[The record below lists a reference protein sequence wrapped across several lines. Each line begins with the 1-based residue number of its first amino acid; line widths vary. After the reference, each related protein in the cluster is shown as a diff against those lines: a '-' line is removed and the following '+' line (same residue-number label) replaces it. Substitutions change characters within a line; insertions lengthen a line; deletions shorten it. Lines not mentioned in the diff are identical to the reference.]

1 MVKDIISKLK
11 EIDIDGETMQYI
23 LKQVGMEE
31 QMHRQLVMDNDFKQ
45 TKDLLREKFEAEL

>member
-1 MVKDIISKLK
+1 
-11 EIDIDGETMQYI
+11 MQYI